1 MRHKCGVFGLLVVLV
16 GVLCFGQQAQYAPPS
31 GVKFEVVTT
40 RVLSA
45 EESMKRSPSDVFGLN
60 LVIRLRLS
68 CSERGL
74 YFYAAKD
81 PVSVVPRGHDVKL
94 TENGIVWRHGLP
106 VGNEQ
111 RTSPGIEML
120 NSIGP
125 GEWVWLPAHTTVEW
139 EKLDSTTQVLEMR
152 AYTIFIKER
161 RDDTPR
167 EILSD
172 SFEVPTTPPLI
183 R

>member
-1 MRHKCGVFGLLVVLV
+1 MFGLLAVLV
-16 GVLCFGQQAQYAPPS
+16 CVLCFGQQAQYTPPS
-31 GVKFEVVTT
+31 GVRFEVVAT

-45 EESMKRSPSDVFGLN
+45 EESMKRSAPDVFGLN

-111 RTSPGIEML
+111 RTSPGMEML
-120 NSIGP
+120 NSMGP
-125 GEWVWLPAHTTVEW
+125 GEWVWLPAHTTIEW
-139 EKLDSTTQVLEMR
+139 EKLDSTTQVSEKR

-161 RDDTPR
+161 RKDTPR

-172 SFEVPTTPPLI
+172 SFDVPMAPPLI
-183 R
+183 K